1 MFGNQCKSTKH
12 SYNIYFLCVIYLW
25 VSSFKI
31 SRAQFHIPDDDEP
44 ERLRPCHIPTGR
56 ASFCVPNN
64 RCDQISALISNLKR
78 PISEDIAKYLKDMF
92 VCPGD
97 KTVCCPFNSI
107 SNPKPKNRPP
117 IRDKDEACSVQD
129 GSKTGTCTLYF
140 KCNPLLQLLSNLQQ
154 PFPKEVPKLMQNSI
168 LCGRED
174 VGGFNLPKVCC
185 PSEAVK
191 LTDQQEFE
199 RHPNRGLLTDKC
211 PPHTDRRIVGGE
223 EADVGE
229 YPWLALLGYTTGRGG
244 KPQWK
249 CGGSLI
255 GDQHVLTAAHC
266 VTGLPGSFSLTKIRL
281 GEHDI
286 TKDRDC
292 PILSTFGCN
301 DDGVQDFDI
310 ENVTIHE
317 QYNKP
322 NVFQNDIAIVKLKR
336 KVTRNEFV
344 KPICLPYEDNVKEDY
359 NFAKI
364 GEKLETWVAG
374 WGATDPRGRHTADRL
389 QKINMTVFDGERC
402 RETYK
407 KRGGVLSEE
416 SQICVGGEK
425 GRDSCVGDSGSGL
438 MTSDPVPGRG
448 IGTWKL
454 IGVVS
459 FGPRICGTENVPGVY
474 SRVRHYI
481 KWILDK
487 VD

>member
-1 MFGNQCKSTKH
+1 MISKHCKNSQLF
-12 SYNIYFLCVIYLW
+12 YNIYFAFVIYLW
-25 VSSFKI
+25 ISSFKI
-31 SRAQFHIPDDDEP
+31 SHAQFQIPDDDEP
-44 ERLRPCHIPTGR
+44 ERLVPCHIPTGR
-56 ASFCVPNN
+56 ASFCVPTN
-64 RCDQISALISNLKR
+64 RCNQISALFSNMKK
-78 PISEDIAKYLKDMF
+78 PIPGDVSKYIKDLF

-107 SNPKPKNRPP
+107 SNPKPIDRPP

-129 GSKTGTCTLYF
+129 GSKTGTCTVYF
-140 KCNPLLQLLSNLQQ
+140 KCSPILQLLSNLQQ
-154 PFPKEVPKLMQNSI
+154 PFPKEIPRLMQNGI

-185 PSEAVK
+185 PTEAVK
-191 LTDQQEFE
+191 LTDQQKFE
-199 RHPNRGLLTDKC
+199 RHPNRGLLARQC
-211 PPHTDRRIVGGE
+211 PPHVMDRIVGGE

-229 YPWLALLGYTTGRGG
+229 YPWLALLGYTSARGG
-244 KPQWK
+244 DPQWK

-266 VTGLPGSFSLTKIRL
+266 VTGLPGSFKLSKVRL

-286 TKDRDC
+286 TKNRDC
-292 PILSTFGCN
+292 PVLSNFGCN
-301 DDGVQDFDI
+301 NEGVQDFDI
-310 ENVTIHE
+310 EKLIIHKE
-317 QYNKP
+317 YNSP
-322 NVFQNDIAIVKLKR
+322 NVFQNDIAIIKLKN
-336 KVTRNEFV
+336 KVIKNDFV
-344 KPICLPYEDNVKEDY
+344 KPVCLPYEDNVREDY
-359 NFAKI
+359 HFMKN
-364 GEKLETWVAG
+364 GEKLESWVAG

-389 QKINMTVFDGERC
+389 QEINMTIFDGEEC

-407 KRGGVLSEE
+407 KRGGILSEE

-438 MTSDPVPGRG
+438 MTSDPVPGR
-448 IGTWKL
+448 IPTWKL

-481 KWILDK
+481 KWILDEI
-487 VD
+487 D